1 MSKDELFVITLKND
15 RLKNY
20 IRLGYILTAINL
32 APFILFLFYG
42 ESRIAGLT
50 GVIATILYF
59 VIRFFIVKRKQA
71 KYYLDENI
79 FFILAAAWLLQSSL
93 MAVLILITGILFK
106 ISLQPLRF
114 VFSED
119 YIQKD
124 FFPKK
129 KFDWEAL
136 QTVVLKD
143 GILTLDFKDNKLL
156 QAPVENYDPE
166 VEVAFNE
173 FVQKMMDVNQVQL

>member
-1 MSKDELFVITLKND
+1 MSKDEHFVITLKND

-20 IRLGYILTAINL
+20 IRLGYLLTAINFV
-32 APFILFLFYG
+32 PFILFLFFR

-114 VFSED
+114 IFRED
-119 YIQKD
+119 FIEKD

-129 KFDWEAL
+129 KIDWEAL
-136 QTVVLKD
+136 QIVVQKD
-143 GILTLDFKDNKLL
+143 GILTLDFKDNRLL
-156 QAPVENYDPE
+156 QAPVENYNQE

-173 FVQKMMDVNQVQL
+173 FAQKMKDVHQVQL